1 MTDYKKKLNLKTS
14 DIHMIVS
21 HAWRSLKCYSG
32 DGKLLFVT
40 DALTEGVN
48 DDYRLQG
55 GDTPLGTYRFTGEII
70 KTSTQEPWDTW
81 ASYGPYFL
89 GLHDVDGQE
98 RILGRAG
105 IGMHGGRQG
114 KYAPDTTHRR
124 LLYPTHGCIR
134 VYDDVITEPIVP
146 AVRLAMR
153 DGKAFVTVV
162 P

>member
-1 MTDYKKKLNLKTS
+1 MTDYKSKLGLKPA

-21 HAWRSLKCYSG
+21 HTWRSLRCFKG
-32 DGKLLFVT
+32 DGTLMLKT

-48 DDYRLQG
+48 GDYHLAG
-55 GDTPLGTYRFTGEII
+55 GDTPLGTYRFTGEIV
-70 KTSTQEPWDTW
+70 KTSSQEPLDVW

-114 KYAPDTTHRR
+114 RFAPDPNNKR

-134 VYDDVITEPIVP
+134 VYDDVLTDFIVP
-146 AVRLAMR
+146 AVRLALR
-153 DGKAFVTVV
+153 DGKAFVSVV
-162 P
+162 S